1 LPQQIEILPAFPRS
15 VNSFLKLFWPGV
27 NVRLLSTDSHA
38 GMEAASGKT
47 TNELEQHKKNVR
59 KKWDYYQL
67 PADVFY
73 YGSDSGYPSGKL
85 LL

>member
-1 LPQQIEILPAFPRS
+1 MRQKVFQPLFAFILKPYE
-15 VNSFLKLFWPGV
+15 LFWPGV

>member
-1 LPQQIEILPAFPRS
+1 MPAGES
-15 VNSFLKLFWPGV
+15 VDSNLAFTPGKKSFKKL
-27 NVRLLSTDSHA
+27 LT
-38 GMEAASGKT
+38 
-47 TNELEQHKKNVR
+47 EQKNVR